1 MLFAK
6 QEQKQS
12 IVLKSSKSTKPVAC
26 PRGGS
31 GCSSTPLSSGTTA
44 RSVAQW
50 QLFMLIIDRV
60 LFYDTFQHLQEDGK
74 LNPLN
79 EVDMYCLH
87 YVFLPRINKALESF
101 VVSWNNHPV
110 STEHNRTPNQLFVE
124 GALQQATSGGPPRSS
139 GTSLPTSH
147 DPVQVPRSSFTP
159 CAVLKTDVDRVDI
172 LKDSNNFGIDIYNEI
187 VRIFGRHLTHGCS
200 RRLILLQL

>member
-1 MLFAK
+1 M
-6 QEQKQS
+6 EQHHS
-12 IVLKSSKSTKPVAC
+12 NAAVIT
-26 PRGGS
+26 G
-31 GCSSTPLSSGTTA
+31 SSTHNERVERLWRDVFRCVGVLS
-44 RSVAQW
+44 
-50 QLFMLIIDRV
+50 
-60 LFYDTFQHLQEDGK
+60 YDTFQHLQEDGK
-74 LNPLN
+74 VNPLN

-101 VVSWNNHPV
+101 VESWNNHPV

-159 CAVLKTDVDRVDI
+159 CAVLKTDVDRVDV

-187 VRIFGRHLTHGCS
+187 VRIVGRHLTHGCS
-200 RRLILLQL
+200 TCFVD